1 MKVQRK
7 SYQMFKKE
15 LENIKNNKKET
26 KNITEMK
33 NILERINIRINET
46 NGLESWKLQ

>member
-1 MKVQRK
+1 
-7 SYQMFKKE
+7 MFKKE